1 MDQNL
6 LLFLAATS
14 RSGIEALVWVDRLV
28 DLLEVG
34 FGVTSGW
41 AFQKRNGAQLR
52 MSDFEESVFNRLLEI
67 QEERPDLIPQEFD
80 VLEEYGLAR
89 SFRRGSTTEAKNQGV
104 PEPEVD
110 SIMRWKEGKDCTEA
124 YFTGGMQAHY
134 ADQRQMAKTFL
145 RFSQAL

>member
-1 MDQNL
+1 
-6 LLFLAATS
+6 
-14 RSGIEALVWVDRLV
+14 
-28 DLLEVG
+28 
-34 FGVTSGW
+34 
-41 AFQKRNGAQLR
+41 
-52 MSDFEESVFNRLLEI
+52 MSDFKESVFDRLLEI

-110 SIMRWKEGKDCTEA
+110 SIRRRKEGKDCTEA

-134 ADQRQMAKTFL
+134 ADQRQMAKTSV